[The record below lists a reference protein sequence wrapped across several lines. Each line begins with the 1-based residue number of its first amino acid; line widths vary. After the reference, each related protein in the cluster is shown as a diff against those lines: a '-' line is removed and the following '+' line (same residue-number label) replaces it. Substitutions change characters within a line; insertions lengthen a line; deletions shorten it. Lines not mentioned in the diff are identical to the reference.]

1 MEFLKYLSH
10 IMFYGK
16 KLDFSVEVKIL
27 SSNNLVLIALL
38 FLLTNNNTINTTQL
52 LLLLALLSTTTC
64 GCNLF
69 CNNNPTNANFT

>member
-10 IMFYGK
+10 NMFYSK
-16 KLDFSVEVKIL
+16 KLDFCVEVNIL

-38 FLLTNNNTINTTQL
+38 FLLTNNNTISTTQL
-52 LLLLALLSTTTC
+52 LLLLALLSTISC

-69 CNNNPTNANFT
+69 GNNNYPNTNIN